1 MHTKDPKQTWEKY
14 RTEELAAVAPLLERL
29 GFTLDERQKHLGG
42 ERYLMRAVT
51 TTSGQK
57 LILTG
62 RRASDGMRVVI
73 KATRDAAGAR
83 ELVHE
88 RGCRRV
94 LQNIHFAYDVFHAP
108 KEILLTATEGFTLSI
123 QEYVKQEW
131 PFLERPLQ
139 EQFAFAL
146 RAFKA
151 QESAHAA
158 TYNHLRLVQK
168 TFDTKDAAG
177 YLRMFTS
184 FGAPAEA
191 GKFLETHE
199 ETIEQYCGF
208 LTHTDFVPHN
218 FRIAGDTMYLLDH
231 SSLRFGNKY
240 EGWARFLNFMTLY
253 NPALEAALVQYVD
266 DNRSPEESLSLRL
279 MRVYRLGE
287 IIWYYKN
294 TLLKSTGNLLQLNQA
309 RVDFW
314 SQVLDSQLCARPLA
328 DEVRASYIKTR
339 DALRSEDEKERQVD
353 LH

>member
-1 MHTKDPKQTWEKY
+1 MHAKDPKQTWEEY
-14 RTEELAAVAPLLERL
+14 RAEELAAIAPLLERL

-73 KATRDAAGAR
+73 KATRDTAGAA
-83 ELVHE
+83 ELQHE
-88 RGCRRV
+88 RVCRRI
-94 LQNIHFAYDVFHAP
+94 LQEINFAYDTFHSP
-108 KEILLTATEGFTLSI
+108 EEILFTVQDGFTISVQAFVE
-123 QEYVKQEW
+123 QER
-131 PFLERPLQ
+131 PFLERPLK

-151 QESAHAA
+151 QESAHAS

-184 FGAPAEA
+184 FGASAEA
-191 GKFLETHE
+191 GQFLETHK

-240 EGWARFLNFMTLY
+240 EGWARFLNFMALY
-253 NPALEAALVQYVD
+253 NPALEAALVQYVA
-266 DNRSPEESLSLRL
+266 DNRTPEESLSLRL

-294 TLLKSTGNLLQLNQA
+294 TLLKSSGNLLQLNQA

-314 SQVLDSQLCARPLA
+314 SQVLDSQLSARLLA

-339 DALRSEDEKERQVD
+339 DALRSDDEKERQVD